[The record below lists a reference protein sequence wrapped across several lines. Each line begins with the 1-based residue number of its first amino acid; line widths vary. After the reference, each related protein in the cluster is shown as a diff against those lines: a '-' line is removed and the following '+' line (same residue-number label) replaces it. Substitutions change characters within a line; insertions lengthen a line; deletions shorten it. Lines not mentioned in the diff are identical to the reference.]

1 MMSST
6 AVPGLRILGCAALVA
21 ALVAGCYGA
30 SGGVDASGGAD
41 ATGGSA
47 ASGQV
52 VAQGFAF
59 QPSTTSVPVGG
70 SLTFTN
76 RDSVAHTI
84 TEGTNGRPADGAHF
98 DEALGNTPDA
108 KVVVTFPTAGTVRIT
123 CRIHPT
129 MTLTV
134 TVGGAAPS
142 VESSAPPS
150 PDRYSY

>member
-1 MMSST
+1 MMRST
-6 AVPGLRILGCAALVA
+6 TVPGLRILLSTALVA
-21 ALVAGCYGA
+21 ALVAGCSGTGA
-30 SGGVDASGGAD
+30 GTGLG

-84 TEGTNGRPADGAHF
+84 TEGTNGRKADGARF
-98 DEALGNTPDA
+98 DEGLGNTPDA

-123 CRIHPT
+123 CRIHPS

-134 TVGGAAPS
+134 SVGGDAPSAAPS
-142 VESSAPPS
+142 PSAS
-150 PDRYSY
+150 FDRYSY